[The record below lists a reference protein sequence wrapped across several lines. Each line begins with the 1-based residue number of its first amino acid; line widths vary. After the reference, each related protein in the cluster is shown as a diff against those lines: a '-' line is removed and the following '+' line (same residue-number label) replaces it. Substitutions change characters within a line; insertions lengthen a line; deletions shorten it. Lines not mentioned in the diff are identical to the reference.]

1 MFNIINLWLQVY
13 TFPLD
18 DDLPLNTEPIL
29 SWRSDE
35 ENRVSTG

>member
-1 MFNIINLWLQVY
+1 MFKMINLCLQVY

-29 SWRSDE
+29 S
-35 ENRVSTG
+35 